1 MSFRITGLEPEPFA
15 PLFTLS
21 GEALEA
27 HTARRVLVERERSA
41 PCRVTL
47 EDAHPGEHV
56 LLVNYEHQ
64 PAPTPFRASHAI
76 FVREGARERFDR
88 IDEVPSALRGRTLS
102 VRAFDR
108 DGMMIDASLTDGG
121 EIEAALETFFAN
133 ANVAYVHLHYATRGC
148 YAARADR
155 A

>member
-15 PLFTLS
+15 PLFALTD
-21 GEALEA
+21 EALEA
-27 HTARRVLVERERSA
+27 HTARRVLIERERSA

-47 EDAHPGEHV
+47 EDARAGEHV
-56 LLVNYEHQ
+56 LLVNYQHQ

-88 IDEVPSALRGRTLS
+88 IDEVPSALRQRMLS
-102 VRAFDR
+102 LRAFDA

-121 EIEAALETFFAN
+121 EVEGALETFFAN
-133 ANVAYVHLHYATRGC
+133 PDIVYVHLHYATRGC
-148 YAARADR
+148 YAARAER

>member
-1 MSFRITGLEPEPFA
+1 MSFRITGLEPQPFA
-15 PLFTLS
+15 PLFGLS
-21 GEALEA
+21 DEALA
-27 HTARRVLVERERSA
+27 TQIARRVLVERERSA

-102 VRAFDR
+102 LRAFDAE
-108 DGMMIDASLTDGG
+108 GMMIDASLTDGG
-121 EIEAALETFFAN
+121 EVEGALEGFFAN
-133 ANVAYVHLHYATRGC
+133 PDVRYVHLHYATRGC

>member
-15 PLFTLS
+15 PLFALNDA
-21 GEALEA
+21 ELEA
-27 HTARRVLVERERSA
+27 RTARRVLVERERSA

-47 EDAHPGEHV
+47 EDAHPGERV

-88 IDEVPSALRGRTLS
+88 IDEIPGALRRRMLS
-102 VRAFDR
+102 VRAFDTE
-108 DGMMIDASLTDGG
+108 GMMIDASLVDGG
-121 EIEAALETFFAN
+121 EVESALEASFTN
-133 ANVAYVHLHYATRGC
+133 ANVAYVHLHYAVRGC
-148 YAARADR
+148 YSARADR